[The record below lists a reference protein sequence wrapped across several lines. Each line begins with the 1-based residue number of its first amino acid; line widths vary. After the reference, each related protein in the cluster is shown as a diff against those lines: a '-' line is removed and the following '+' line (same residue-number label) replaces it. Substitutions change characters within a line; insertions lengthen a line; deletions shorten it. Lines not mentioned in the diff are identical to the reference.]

1 MSIADLYQSS
11 EHSGNIAHF
20 AAIVNL
26 ALVDG
31 ELNSD
36 EEVKLKRLA
45 FKLNISESEHD
56 EIIKNPTKFPLRTH
70 ASAEQ
75 RLERLYDFF
84 KIVYADHLI
93 DEDELHLLHRYA
105 IGLGFSQEKADVI
118 IKKSIKIFG
127 GEIGFED
134 YEYLINH

>member
-1 MSIADLYQSS
+1 MSIADFYQSS
-11 EHSGNIAHF
+11 EHSGNLAHF

-26 ALVDG
+26 ALIDG

-36 EEVKLKRLA
+36 EEIKLKRLA
-45 FKLNISESEHD
+45 YKLNISD
-56 EIIKNPTKFPLRTH
+56 EEYNTILKNPSKFPIRTL
-70 ASAEQ
+70 ASAEE

-93 DEDELHLLHRYA
+93 DEDELHLLERYA
-105 IGLGFSQEKADVI
+105 IGLGFNPEKADII
-118 IKKSIKIFG
+118 IKKSMKIFG
-127 GEIGFED
+127 GDIGFDD